1 MGRKT
6 ASGQVFRQNKKTAAH
21 PTLPFGTKVSV
32 ENNFNSKKVTVRIND
47 RGPFVPGRII
57 DLSKKAAR
65 KIGMLQQGVA
75 SVTLKYRPSK

>member
-21 PTLPFGTKVSV
+21 PTLPFETKVSV
-32 ENNFNSKKVTVRIND
+32 INNSNGKKVTVRIND

-65 KIGMLQQGVA
+65 KIGILQQGVA
-75 SVTLKYRPSK
+75 SVTLKYKPSK